1 MKRFYYKK
9 NELGPKTAYYIG
21 KLLLLPSPSHLE
33 HLCLHEVV
41 CKGNANEI
49 FFNSLRDN
57 RGLQTLRLSS
67 LDLSKK
73 NISDNLMRFLRLNNM
88 RISSLQIR
96 SSGLNVNQL
105 SQVCHYLLRN
115 RTSLQWLDLSDHSV
129 RPQYM
134 SRFVHKLTQ
143 VIRYCSLTHLDLSS
157 LGLKKYAMKIAET
170 VRESKT
176 LMAVHLS
183 DNELTK

>member
-1 MKRFYYKK
+1 
-9 NELGPKTAYYIG
+9 
-21 KLLLLPSPSHLE
+21 
-33 HLCLHEVV
+33 
-41 CKGNANEI
+41 
-49 FFNSLRDN
+49 
-57 RGLQTLRLSS
+57 
-67 LDLSKK
+67 
-73 NISDNLMRFLRLNNM
+73 MRFLRLNNM

-176 LMAVHLS
+176 LIAVHLS

>member
-1 MKRFYYKK
+1 M
-9 NELGPKTAYYIG
+9 
-21 KLLLLPSPSHLE
+21 
-33 HLCLHEVV
+33 C
-41 CKGNANEI
+41 
-49 FFNSLRDN
+49 
-57 RGLQTLRLSS
+57 
-67 LDLSKK
+67 
-73 NISDNLMRFLRLNNM
+73 
-88 RISSLQIR
+88 ISSLQIR
-96 SSGLNVNQL
+96 SSGLNANQL

-143 VIRYCSLTHLDLSS
+143 IIRYCSLKHLDLSS